1 LKSKVAEDKRLMDA
15 PQKRNLAGKP
25 TQTVKLSLVWKISGK
40 KLGSAAMNAD
50 AKQTDFYVYLSGV
63 LLAGLLLNTALGWWW
78 ANPTALIMVPIIT
91 KEGVE
96 GLKGKVCD
104 DCSATVA

>member
-1 LKSKVAEDKRLMDA
+1 MDA

-63 LLAGLLLNTALGWWW
+63 LLAGLLLNTALG
-78 ANPTALIMVPIIT
+78 MV
-91 KEGVE
+91 V
-96 GLKGKVCD
+96 GKPDGADYGSNHYERGC
-104 DCSATVA
+104 